1 MKTAEMLR
9 WAGPLVERTAR
20 VLQSRESA
28 TTCQIHHPQTAL
40 PSGFALSSPPHD
52 PTQVPVADSPVYLDG
67 NATTPID
74 PQVVQSMAAYDQR
87 SPGNPSSA
95 HVHGARAE
103 TALRAARG
111 EVAQLVGADPSQVI
125 FMSGATEAN
134 NQVFHAISSKTG
146 KQTAKPHLI
155 TSCIEHKSVLDAC
168 CRLQET
174 LGWDVTYLPVG
185 SDGVVRVQA
194 LEEALRPETLLVS
207 IMLVNNEIGTRQP
220 VWQIGRICKDR
231 GVLFHVDAAQAVG
244 KVHIDMRQLQADA
257 LSVSAHK
264 FHGPKGIGAL
274 IVSPHMEQLIRQTP
288 LLVGG
293 GQERGLR
300 SGTVPVPLAV
310 GFGRASQLAREQL
323 LHSLADAGELGKKFF
338 HGIKKELEQGVAE
351 ICLNGSYE
359 ERVWSNVSVRIRGID
374 GGELLQQILPRVSCS
389 SSSACNGAF
398 HGSHVLEAIGV
409 DTSRNAVLRFGLTRM
424 TTGAEVEI
432 AIESVV
438 ASIKKLRQL

>member
-1 MKTAEMLR
+1 M
-9 WAGPLVERTAR
+9 
-20 VLQSRESA
+20 
-28 TTCQIHHPQTAL
+28 
-40 PSGFALSSPPHD
+40 
-52 PTQVPVADSPVYLDG
+52 
-67 NATTPID
+67 
-74 PQVVQSMAAYDQR
+74 
-87 SPGNPSSA
+87 
-95 HVHGARAE
+95 
-103 TALRAARG
+103 
-111 EVAQLVGADPSQVI
+111 AQLVGADPSQVI

-389 SSSACNGAF
+389 SSSACSLTQTVDKDRRSPPNFALAAEADAPVD
-398 HGSHVLEAIGV
+398 VLTFL
-409 DTSRNAVLRFGLTRM
+409 DL
-424 TTGAEVEI
+424 
-432 AIESVV
+432 
-438 ASIKKLRQL
+438 